1 MVYRIYVEKK
11 KELANEAGS
20 LLNDLRSLL
29 GIGGLKGLRV
39 LNRYDAEGI
48 SRELFDHAVKTVF
61 SEPQVDIAS
70 ERPDLT
76 GATVFASSVI
86 APSYRRIGT
95 AESSTPGPRAE
106 ANIAAEM
113 PSIRDFVNRIW

>member
-29 GIGGLKGLRV
+29 GIGGLEGLRV

-61 SEPQVDIAS
+61 SFTLSGVS
-70 ERPDLT
+70 CRT
-76 GATVFASSVI
+76 GSVL
-86 APSYRRIGT
+86 PSDQQT
-95 AESSTPGPRAE
+95 
-106 ANIAAEM
+106 NL
-113 PSIRDFVNRIW
+113 

>member
-20 LLNDLRSLL
+20 LLNDLKSLL

-48 SRELFDHAVKTVF
+48 SRELFDHAVTV
-61 SEPQVDIAS
+61 VDIVNVNAV
-70 ERPDLT
+70 L
-76 GATVFASSVI
+76 AVAVFLADDDVL
-86 APSYRRIGT
+86 
-95 AESSTPGPRAE
+95 
-106 ANIAAEM
+106 
-113 PSIRDFVNRIW
+113 